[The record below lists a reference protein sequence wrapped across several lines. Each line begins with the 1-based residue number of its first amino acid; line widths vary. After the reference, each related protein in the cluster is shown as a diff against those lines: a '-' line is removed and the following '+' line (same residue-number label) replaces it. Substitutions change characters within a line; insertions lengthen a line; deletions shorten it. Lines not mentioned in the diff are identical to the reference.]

1 MEILIYYE
9 VIFFDKAE
17 GEMTM
22 KNYCPEGYLLN
33 TAANRAAM
41 AGVSSLR
48 DAARQ
53 ETVLEARAG
62 LCDREHNLHVD
73 LGVMKGV
80 IPRDEGALGIAE
92 GTVRDIALISRVGKP
107 VCFTVTAIRKN
118 EQDKY
123 YAVLSRR
130 RAQQKC
136 MEEYVELLSPGDILD
151 VTVTHIESFGVF
163 CDVGAGVSALLP
175 IDFISVSR
183 IPHPSARF
191 FVGQSIKAA
200 VYGRDEAG
208 RITLTHKELL
218 GTWRQNAELFSV
230 GETVPGVVRSVESY
244 GVFVELTPN
253 LAGLAEYNPEV
264 KEGQA
269 AAVYIKNIIPERMKV
284 KLVIVDHR
292 DEEQKIP
299 PLRYFAEGDRID
311 YFRYSPEECARVVE
325 TVFG

>member
-1 MEILIYYE
+1 MMKQYY
-9 VIFFDKAE
+9 
-17 GEMTM
+17 
-22 KNYCPEGYLLN
+22 PEGYLLN

-48 DAARQ
+48 DAANQ
-53 ETVLEARAG
+53 ELILEARAG

-92 GTVRDIALISRVGKP
+92 GAVRDIALISRVGKP
-107 VCFTVTAIRKN
+107 VCFTVAAIRKN

-136 MEEYVELLSPGDILD
+136 MEEFVELLSPGDILD
-151 VTVTHIESFGVF
+151 VSVTHIESFGVF
-163 CDVGAGVSALLP
+163 CDIGAGISALLP

-191 FVGQSIKAA
+191 FVGQNIKTA
-200 VYGRDEAG
+200 VYGRDAAG

-218 GTWRQNAELFSV
+218 GTWRQNADLFAV
-230 GETVPGVVRSVESY
+230 GETVPGIVRSVESY

-292 DEEQKIP
+292 DEEAKIP
-299 PLRYFAEGDRID
+299 PLRYFAEGERIS
-311 YFRYSPEECARVVE
+311 YFRYSPDECARVVE